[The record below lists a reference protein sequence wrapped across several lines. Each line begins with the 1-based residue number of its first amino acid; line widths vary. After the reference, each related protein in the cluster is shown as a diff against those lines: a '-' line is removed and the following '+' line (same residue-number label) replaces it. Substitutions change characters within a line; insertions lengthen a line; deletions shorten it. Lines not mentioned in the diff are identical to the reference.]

1 MSLRKCP
8 VVDSGEL
15 AALRRRELDITP
27 ERARSLGL
35 SALAAIRDGRYV
47 ADDGQLVDWKADVEK
62 AAASKVSLRPD
73 APLPAT
79 PRARFPETQT
89 LSSPTKRRSAPPG
102 ACTMPASGPSP
113 STSPTA
119 SCRAEAS

>member
-35 SALAAIRDGRYV
+35 SALAAIREGRYV
-47 ADDGQLVDWKADVEK
+47 ADDGHLVDWKADVEK

-73 APLPAT
+73 APCPRLPAHDS
-79 PRARFPETQT
+79 PRQT
-89 LSSPTKRRSAPPG
+89 SSSPTKRRSAPPG
-102 ACTMPASGPSP
+102 ACTMPASGPYP

-119 SCRAEAS
+119 SCPAEAS